1 MTDEKLVVFKK
12 ATEVFDEDSNATY
25 YYSSDDGGHESGAEQ
40 SQAQS
45 IYDSLVD
52 EFLNAEIIEFTTV
65 VK

>member
-1 MTDEKLVVFKK
+1 MTDEKLVVFEK
-12 ATEVFDEDSNATY
+12 AAEVFDEDGNATY
-25 YYSSDDGGHESGAEQ
+25 YYSSDDGGDESEIDQ

-45 IYDSLVD
+45 LYDSLVN